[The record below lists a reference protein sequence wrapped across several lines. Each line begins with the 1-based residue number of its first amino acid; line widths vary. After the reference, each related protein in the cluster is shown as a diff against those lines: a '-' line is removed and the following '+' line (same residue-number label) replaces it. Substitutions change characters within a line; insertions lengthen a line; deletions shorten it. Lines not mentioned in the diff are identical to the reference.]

1 MCISFSAFWSSG
13 VCPGIMKVN
22 RRRVKNG
29 ISKVGKNY
37 KKIENSNFGGKFL
50 DLNSLYFRLAFQC

>member
-1 MCISFSAFWSSG
+1 
-13 VCPGIMKVN
+13 MKVN

-29 ISKVGKNY
+29 NSKVGKNY

-50 DLNSLYFRLAFQC
+50 DLNSLYFRLALQCYQFD